1 MGQDWRHK
9 EFILSVHDK
18 DCIRAFDFWA
28 MSIFSLHSWLH
39 IVVEWI
45 YARWGGNVYAD
56 RMEMWTRNLAQLVSS
71 LTEIWF
77 PLSHA
82 LRLLNRRENE
92 IHVQTSA

>member
-39 IVVEWI
+39 IFVEWM
-45 YARWGGNVYAD
+45 YARRGECLRWQDENVKPQFGAISLKFD
-56 RMEMWTRNLAQLVSS
+56 WNLVPAPIQ
-71 LTEIWF
+71 
-77 PLSHA
+77 
-82 LRLLNRRENE
+82 
-92 IHVQTSA
+92 